1 MTSKNQV
8 FLLLVIGSIWAGV
21 LAWQFMQPDESVHVP
36 LAHVSGQATTTA
48 APRGKS
54 SQGLRVNLELLAASR
69 TERETTFSAPRNIFA
84 PPQTSLSGPS
94 DLAPQESADNRGAE
108 EALRQQAISA
118 ELGQFRYLGY
128 LQVGD
133 TPRKRRP
140 LALLMKNDDLHMVRS
155 GETIE
160 EHVLV
165 KTITPDGITLQETD
179 SRVEYTVPLAQEP
192 VTP

>member
-8 FLLLVIGSIWAGV
+8 LLLLVIGSIWAGV
-21 LAWQFMQPDESVHVP
+21 LAWQFTQSDEPIHVP
-36 LAHVSGQATTTA
+36 LAHVSGQATNTA
-48 APRGKS
+48 APRGTPH
-54 SQGLRVNLELLAASR
+54 QGLRVNLELLAASR

-84 PPQTSLSGPS
+84 PPETSQSGTT
-94 DLAPQESADNRGAE
+94 DLAPQESADNIGPE
-108 EALRQQAISA
+108 ESLRQQAASA

-133 TPRKRRP
+133 TPKKRRP
-140 LALLMKNDDLHMVRS
+140 MALLMKNEDLHMVRA

-165 KTITPDGITLQETD
+165 KTITADGITLQETD

-192 VTP
+192 VTQ